1 MQPIRITITTPVP
14 LNIVVKECAPE
25 KSDAKEK
32 LAELIKKLM
41 EV

>member
-1 MQPIRITITTPVP
+1 MQPIRITITTPIP

-25 KSDAKEK
+25 K
-32 LAELIKKLM
+32 LAELFKKLL